1 MMNLFAGLEKFG
13 FSGEEKLDITKEEKT
28 TTKKAEAQAQAAP
41 KKQLEEKD
49 FLLDKKVK
57 CPVCDKIVVS
67 KQVKSGKMRLVAQDD
82 DLRPKYAGGI
92 DPVKYDVIAC
102 PNCGHAAFLKSFEH
116 LSATQIRLIKEGVA
130 SKFTPVEEKP
140 VETYSYDKALERY
153 KLALV
158 TALSRRAKLSEK
170 SYLCLKISWL
180 LRSQI
185 ETMPEGTDEEK
196 AKKKA
201 KVDEYNGFY
210 RQAFDGFIKAMSSEM
225 PPYYGIQTSTLEY
238 MLSNMALYFKEYDV
252 ATKLVGNLISSAATP
267 ARIKDKSRDLKDK
280 ILEAKKTAAEGNKQ

>member
-1 MMNLFAGLEKFG
+1 
-13 FSGEEKLDITKEEKT
+13 
-28 TTKKAEAQAQAAP
+28 
-41 KKQLEEKD
+41 
-49 FLLDKKVK
+49 
-57 CPVCDKIVVS
+57 
-67 KQVKSGKMRLVAQDD
+67 
-82 DLRPKYAGGI
+82 
-92 DPVKYDVIAC
+92 
-102 PNCGHAAFLKSFEH
+102 
-116 LSATQIRLIKEGVA
+116 
-130 SKFTPVEEKP
+130 
-140 VETYSYDKALERY
+140 
-153 KLALV
+153 
-158 TALSRRAKLSEK
+158 
-170 SYLCLKISWL
+170 
-180 LRSQI
+180 
-185 ETMPEGTDEEK
+185 MPEGTDEEK